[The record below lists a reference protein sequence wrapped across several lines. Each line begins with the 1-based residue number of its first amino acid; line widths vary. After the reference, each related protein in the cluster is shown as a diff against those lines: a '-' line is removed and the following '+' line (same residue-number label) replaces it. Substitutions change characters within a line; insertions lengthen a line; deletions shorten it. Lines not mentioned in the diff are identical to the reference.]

1 MPQAD
6 EKVMRGVLENED
18 MLHARIFQFPTSA
31 IKLNGRKINYYDY
44 LTTTDNPDCQGAL
57 IRIFPRIDFDKINV
71 VIESIP
77 CITDLQKEF
86 YRIYIKA
93 RYDLI
98 LKPAFERVY

>member
-1 MPQAD
+1 
-6 EKVMRGVLENED
+6 

-44 LTTTDNPDCQGAL
+44 LTTTDNPDCQRAL
-57 IRIFPRIDFDKINV
+57 IRIFPRIDFDKINA
-71 VIESIP
+71 VIEGIP

-86 YRIYIKA
+86 YRTYIKT

-98 LKPAFERVY
+98 LKPAFERVH